1 MSTLFEENRSMKALT
16 LVRRNLRY
24 YWRTN
29 LAVILG
35 VATAVAVLSGALLVG
50 DSVRASLRDLALA
63 RLGKTEGVVTSAQF
77 FREQLSSAVPN
88 SAPMIAM
95 QGVVTHEKDGR
106 RAANVSVYG
115 VDQRFWKF
123 NGAVQ
128 NAAPQ
133 TAVQRGQGT
142 GGIAE
147 VSAALARE
155 LNASPGDALLLRV
168 EKPAA
173 IPLESLHGRKEDP
186 GRTIRLSA
194 GAAVSANNAA
204 TGLGEFSLRPTQGD
218 VFAIFVPL
226 RRLQR
231 DLAEQNR
238 VNTLLLASGAFP
250 KETVSLDDL
259 GVKVRALPQ
268 IDGFSVES
276 ASGIVSDALA
286 EDVVK
291 AAGSQATHGVFSYL
305 ANSIRIGDREIP
317 YSLVAAVDSLPANQ
331 LRTDSIYLNDW
342 AAKDLSAK
350 IGDAVELDYYYWEP
364 SGSLTTRSADFRL
377 AGVLPMTGIAVDRDL
392 TPEYPGIT
400 EATSIG
406 DWDPPFPVDL
416 KRVRPRDEDYWKKY
430 RTAPKAFI
438 ALETGQKLWASR
450 FGKATSIRVAGTSD
464 ANAFAMKLRA
474 AIDPA
479 QLGMVVYAPREQALQ
494 SARGSTDFSEYFTYF
509 SVFLVVSALLLAGLF
524 FQLGI
529 EQRLREIGT
538 LRALGFPASRI
549 RQVFIAEGL
558 ALSIL
563 GTILGT
569 AGAVGYAA
577 FLMYGLRTWWRGAVG
592 TGLLTLHIS
601 ADSLAWGAMAGVL
614 ISWGCVTITLRTLRR
629 STARDLLAGQRGLSA
644 VPARESRK
652 LRLVGIIA
660 ALAGLAMIVGA
671 FAHTIPD
678 AAGFFGAGAL
688 LLIAAICFEWARLRS
703 QTGMVR
709 SVVGLG
715 VRNASHRPG
724 RSVLSI
730 ALIASAVF
738 LVVALD
744 AFRRP
749 PVAVSDPKSGAGGF
763 PFIAESQLP
772 LLWDPNTAAGR
783 ENLNITNVRDARF
796 YAFRLRPGDDS
807 SCLNLYEPRTPRVLG
822 ARRDFIDLARFSFT
836 ESIGNVKNPWT
847 LLDADQ
853 AEGLIPA
860 IADAN
865 SITYVLHKKIGDTVD
880 VNGAKLRLV
889 AALDDSIFQSEL
901 IISEENFKR
910 VFRDEQGFRVFLI
923 DGPPAAGPQL
933 EEALADYGFD
943 VSSTEQKLAVYH
955 RVENTYLAT
964 FQALGGLGLLLGT
977 LGLGAVLLRN
987 VIERRKELALLRAV
1001 GYRPEDLRL
1010 MVIAENGFLL
1020 IAGTAIGAVCALI
1033 AVAPAF
1039 VQRGGHLPNPSL
1051 ALLLLAAPAAG
1062 MAASLA
1068 AVRAVSRAP
1077 LLETLLAE

>member
-1 MSTLFEENRSMKALT
+1 MTTLT
-16 LVRRNLRY
+16 LIRRNLGY

-50 DSVRASLRDLALA
+50 DSVRESLRDLVLA
-63 RLGKTEGVVTSAQF
+63 RLGRTEGVVTSAQF

-88 SAPMIAM
+88 SVPMIAM
-95 QGVVTHEKDGR
+95 QGIVTHEVVTHPDAGR

-115 VDQRFWKF
+115 VDDRFWKF
-123 NGAVQ
+123 NGVAVQ
-128 NAAPQ
+128 
-133 TAVQRGQGT
+133 T
-142 GGIAE
+142 GVE
-147 VSAALARE
+147 LSAALAQE
-155 LNASPGDALLLRV
+155 LGASPGDALLLRV
-168 EKPAA
+168 EKPSA

-194 GAAVSANNAA
+194 GAVLDASQ
-204 TGLGEFSLRPTQGD
+204 LGEFSLRPTQSD

-231 DLAEQNR
+231 DLVEQNR
-238 VNTLLLASGAFP
+238 VNTLLLASSIFP
-250 KETVSLDDL
+250 KGAVTLDDL

-268 IDGFSVES
+268 IDGLSVES
-276 ASGIVSDALA
+276 ASAVISDALA
-286 EDVVK
+286 GKVDQ
-291 AAGSQATHGVFSYL
+291 AANALCGAGPCPASGPTSGGTYPVFSYL

-317 YSLVAAVDSLPANQ
+317 YSLVAAVDSLPGRELHGDA
-331 LRTDSIYLNDW
+331 IYLNEW
-342 AAKDLSAK
+342 AAKDLGAK
-350 IGDAVELDYYYWEP
+350 IGDAVTLDYYYWEP
-364 SGSLTTRSADFRL
+364 SGSLVTRTASFQL
-377 AGVLPMTGIAVDRDL
+377 AGILPMSGIAVDRDL

-400 EATSIG
+400 EASSIG

-416 KRVRPRDEDYWKKY
+416 KRVRPRDEDYWKRY

-438 ALETGQKLWASR
+438 ALDMGQRLWASR
-450 FGKATSIRVAGTSD
+450 FGKATSIRVTGTSD
-464 ANAFAMKLRA
+464 AGAFARELRA
-474 AIDPA
+474 LIDPA
-479 QLGMVVYAPREQALQ
+479 QLGMVVYAPREQALE
-494 SARGSTDFSEYFTYF
+494 SARGSTDFGEYFTYF
-509 SVFLVVSALLLAGLF
+509 SVFLVISSLLLAGLF

-538 LRALGFPASRI
+538 LRAVGFPASRI
-549 RQVFIAEGL
+549 RQVFVAEGL

-592 TGLLTLHIS
+592 TGLLTLHVS
-601 ADSLAWGAMAGVL
+601 PDSLGWGAIAGVAVAWL
-614 ISWGCVTITLRTLRR
+614 CVIFTLRSFGRL
-629 STARDLLAGQRGLSA
+629 TARDLLAGTRGTHGTHA
-644 VPARESRK
+644 TEVEPARGSRMV
-652 LRLVGIIA
+652 RAVGTIA
-660 ALAGLAMIVGA
+660 ALAGLVMIVAA
-671 FAHTIPD
+671 FAHTISD
-678 AAGFFGAGAL
+678 AAGFFGAGSL
-688 LLIAAICFEWARLRS
+688 ELIAAICFEWARLRS

-749 PVAVSDPKSGAGGF
+749 AVAVSDPKSGAGGF
-763 PFIAESQLP
+763 PFMAESQLP

-783 ENLNITNVRDARF
+783 ENLNITNVPNISEARF
-796 YAFRLRPGDDS
+796 YAFRLRPGEDS

-847 LLDADQ
+847 LLDADPVDG
-853 AEGLIPA
+853 AMPA

-889 AALDDSIFQSEL
+889 AALDDSVFQSEL
-901 IISEENFKR
+901 IVSEKNFVR
-910 VFRDEQGFRVFLI
+910 AFPDEQGFRVFLI
-923 DGPPAAGPQL
+923 DGPAQVGRQL
-933 EEALADYGFD
+933 EEGLGDYGFD
-943 VSSTEQKLAVYH
+943 VSSTSQRLAAYH
-955 RVENTYLAT
+955 RVENTYLST

-977 LGLGAVLLRN
+977 LGLGAVLMRN
-987 VIERRKELALLRAV
+987 VMERRKELALLRAV
-1001 GYRPEDLRL
+1001 GYRPEHLRL

-1020 IAGTAIGAVCALI
+1020 IAGTAIGAVCAFI

-1039 VQRGGHLPNPSL
+1039 IERGGHLPNPSL
-1051 ALLLLAAPAAG
+1051 ALLLLAVPLAG

-1077 LLETLLAE
+1077 LLETLRAE

>member
-1 MSTLFEENRSMKALT
+1 MSFFT
-16 LVRRNLRY
+16 LVRRNLGY

-50 DSVRASLRDLALA
+50 DSVRESLRDLVLA

-77 FREQLSSAVPN
+77 FREQLSNAVPG

-115 VDQRFWKF
+115 VDDRFWKF
-123 NGAVQ
+123 NGVAVQ
-128 NAAPQ
+128 
-133 TAVQRGQGT
+133 T
-142 GGIAE
+142 GVE
-147 VSAALARE
+147 LSAALARE
-155 LNASPGDALLLRV
+155 LGASPGDALLLRV
-168 EKPAA
+168 EKPSA
-173 IPLESLHGRKEDP
+173 IPLESLHGRKDDP
-186 GRTIRLSA
+186 GRTIRLSV
-194 GAAVSANNAA
+194 GATLEANQ
-204 TGLGEFSLRPTQGD
+204 LGEFSLRPTQGD

-226 RRLQR
+226 RLLQR
-231 DLAEQNR
+231 DLSQQNH
-238 VNTLLLASGAFP
+238 VNTLLLASSVFP
-250 KETVSLDDL
+250 RDAVTLDDL
-259 GVKVRALPQ
+259 GVKVRSLPQ

-276 ASGIVSDALA
+276 ASGIISDALA
-286 EDVVK
+286 EDVKK
-291 AAGSQATHGVFSYL
+291 AVGLDAHGVFSYL

-317 YSLVAAVDSLPANQ
+317 YSLVAAVDALPGNE
-331 LRTDSIYLNDW
+331 LRPDSIYLNQW
-342 AAKDLSAK
+342 AAKDLGAK
-350 IGDAVELDYYYWEP
+350 IGDAVTLDYYYWEP
-364 SGSLTTRSADFRL
+364 SGSLTTRSANFKL
-377 AGVLPMTGIAVDRDL
+377 AGILPMSGIAIDRDL

-438 ALETGQKLWASR
+438 ALATGQKLWGSR
-450 FGKATSIRVAGTSD
+450 FGNATSIRVEGTPDAG
-464 ANAFAMKLRA
+464 AFAQNLRA
-474 AIDPA
+474 LIDPA

-494 SARGSTDFSEYFTYF
+494 SAHGSTDFSQYFAYF

-538 LRALGFPASRI
+538 LRAVGFPAFRI
-549 RQVFIAEGL
+549 RQVFVAEGL
-558 ALSIL
+558 ALSIVGTLL
-563 GTILGT
+563 GTF
-569 AGAVGYAA
+569 GAVGYAA

-592 TGLLTLHIS
+592 TGLLSLHVS
-601 ADSLAWGAMAGVL
+601 ADSLGWGAIGGVAVAWL
-614 ISWGCVTITLRTLRR
+614 CVIFTLRSFGR
-629 STARDLLAGQRGLSA
+629 STARDLLSGQRGVSVQPVRA
-644 VPARESRK
+644 SRR
-652 LRLVGIIA
+652 LRIVGTIA
-660 ALAGLAMIVGA
+660 AVAGLAMIVGA

-678 AAGFFGAGAL
+678 AAGFFGAGSL

-703 QTGMVR
+703 QTGTVK

-763 PFIAESQLP
+763 PFLAESQLP
-772 LLWDPNTAAGR
+772 LVWDPNTAAGR
-783 ENLNITNVRDARF
+783 ENLNIANITNINDTRF
-796 YAFRLRPGDDS
+796 YAFRLRPGEDA

-822 ARRDFIDLARFSFT
+822 ARRDFVDLARFSFA

-847 LLDADQ
+847 LLDGDPVDGA
-853 AEGLIPA
+853 IPA

-880 VNGAKLRLV
+880 VNGVKLRLV

-901 IISEENFKR
+901 IVSDKDFVR
-910 VFRDEQGFRVFLI
+910 VFPDEQGFRVFLI
-923 DGPPAAGPQL
+923 DGPPAVGPQL
-933 EEALADYGFD
+933 EEALGDYGFD
-943 VSSTEQKLAVYH
+943 VTSTGQRLAAYH
-955 RVENTYLAT
+955 RVENTYLST

-977 LGLGAVLLRN
+977 LGLGAVLMRN
-987 VIERRKELALLRAV
+987 VMERRKELALLRAV
-1001 GYRPEDLRL
+1001 GYRPEHLRL
-1010 MVIAENGFLL
+1010 MVMAENGFLL
-1020 IAGTAIGAVCALI
+1020 IAGTAIGAVCAFI

-1039 VQRGGHLPNPSL
+1039 IERGGHLPNPSL
-1051 ALLLLAAPAAG
+1051 ALLLLAVPFAG

-1077 LLETLLAE
+1077 LLETLRAE